1 MRKDSPPDLSEG
13 AAAKQLGISR
23 QTLARMAER
32 GGAARGRTPSPK
44 LRPHRLLLLDSDV
57 LIDIQRGY
65 APAVEW
71 FADLAEPPVVS
82 GLVVMELI
90 QDARNR
96 EQVDR
101 ARKLVAPLAVVWPSE
116 ADCNR
121 AVAFFEQY
129 HLSHRLGLLDALI
142 GATALGLG
150 ATLCTFNRK
159 HYQVVPDLVTE
170 TPYSKP
176 ERS

>member
-1 MRKDSPPDLSEG
+1 M
-13 AAAKQLGISR
+13 
-23 QTLARMAER
+23 
-32 GGAARGRTPSPK
+32 
-44 LRPHRLLLLDSDV
+44 LLLDSDV

-65 APAVEW
+65 APAVAW
-71 FADLAEPPVVS
+71 FADLAEPPLVP

-96 EQVDR
+96 EQVER
-101 ARKLVAPLAVVWPSE
+101 ARKLVAPLPVVWPTE

-121 AVAFFEQY
+121 ALALFEQF

-142 GATALGLG
+142 GVTALGLG

-159 HYQVVPDLVTE
+159 HYQVVPDLVTDE
-170 TPYSKP
+170 PYSKR
-176 ERS
+176 E